1 MNLVPDE
8 VQRRNLLKL
17 AADKMFTDRIIT
29 VKGWERGGGWWRRG
43 GWVEQVR
50 EGGEGFLTG
59 NNKQQLTRKRG
70 VNIKT
75 LIG

>member
-29 VKGWERGGGWWRRG
+29 VGMGGWGGRHSERVRG
-43 GWVEQVR
+43 RGAS
-50 EGGEGFLTG
+50 LTRS
-59 NNKQQLTRKRG
+59 NKQQLTRKRG
-70 VNIKT
+70 VNI
-75 LIG
+75 